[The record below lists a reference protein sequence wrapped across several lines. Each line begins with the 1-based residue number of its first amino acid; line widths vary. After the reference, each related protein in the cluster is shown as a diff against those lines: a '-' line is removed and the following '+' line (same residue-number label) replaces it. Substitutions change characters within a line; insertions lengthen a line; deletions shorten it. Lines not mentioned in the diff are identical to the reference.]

1 MDISFDDHPS
11 FHRAAA
17 GMVGG
22 SLLLGLALH
31 PFTALAPY
39 VAGVGGI
46 ALGTSFAYGKAPW
59 RLLAGAAAMVPL
71 LAMSASWT
79 SLALVAT
86 MLSLGLVIGLRST
99 RALVTFGLGIV
110 TVLVAMWCAV
120 RIDHARQTAAW
131 SGWLRDAVAAMA
143 MGMVGILAMLPR
155 HLRAA
160 VDPVRAAMRQLPA
173 NLDGEVRQLCERAVA
188 IWTTSKDKLA
198 EGEAG
203 RTLIKDGVLKTIE
216 VAAKRATVATPGA
229 SEVELTERMAIL
241 DGRIEATTDA
251 ETRTQYQAA
260 RSALDDQR
268 RYRQGIRQGIER
280 LVARMHNHVAALEKF
295 QLAASNLEA
304 TRMSSAG
311 AVKELAAM
319 SSEVAASGEALAEVE
334 MSMSDQAVA
343 TA

>member
-1 MDISFDDHPS
+1 M
-11 FHRAAA
+11 
-17 GMVGG
+17 
-22 SLLLGLALH
+22 
-31 PFTALAPY
+31 
-39 VAGVGGI
+39 
-46 ALGTSFAYGKAPW
+46 
-59 RLLAGAAAMVPL
+59 
-71 LAMSASWT
+71 
-79 SLALVAT
+79 
-86 MLSLGLVIGLRST
+86 
-99 RALVTFGLGIV
+99 
-110 TVLVAMWCAV
+110 
-120 RIDHARQTAAW
+120 
-131 SGWLRDAVAAMA
+131 AAMA

-155 HLRAA
+155 HLRA
-160 VDPVRAAMRQLPA
+160 VIDPVRAAMRQLPA
-173 NLDGEVRQLCERAVA
+173 NLDGEVRQLCERAVS

-216 VAAKRATVATPGA
+216 VAAKRATVANPGA
-229 SEVELTERMAIL
+229 SEVELTERMAVL

-251 ETRTQYQAA
+251 ETRAQYQSA

-280 LVARMHNHVAALEKF
+280 LVARMHHHVAALEKF

-334 MSMSDQAVA
+334 MSMSDTAVA